1 MSKNCRSHLPRHLGG
16 RLSHRL
22 SAQRLLSD
30 PFSFCRG
37 QASAEALLP
46 WAGASSS
53 YILVPGS
60 GAHSVGCISL
70 SGPFL
75 AQTLTQV
82 CIPKW
87 AGRGR
92 QQGDSSV
99 WCGAGASRRPHGQT
113 SARGRRPL
121 GWALLGSPGEGE
133 VPFGHWWAPGHPA
146 SDRAQGRLLCP
157 PHHQHP
163 SQSAG
168 TKNIDPLGQW
178 RAAVANSGLSRW
190 P

>member
-1 MSKNCRSHLPRHLGG
+1 MSKNCPSCLPRRLGG
-16 RLSHRL
+16 RPSHRL

-30 PFSFCRG
+30 PFSFRRG

-53 YILVPGS
+53 YILVPRS
-60 GAHSVGCISL
+60 GAHSVGCVSL

-82 CIPKW
+82 CIPKG
-87 AGRGR
+87 AVRGW
-92 QQGDSSV
+92 QQGDSGV
-99 WCGAGASRRPHGQT
+99 WRGTGASWRPHGQT

-121 GWALLGSPGEGE
+121 GWALLGSPGERVVTFE
-133 VPFGHWWAPGHPA
+133 HCWTPGHPA
-146 SDRAQGRLLCP
+146 SNQAQGCLLCWMAAVSTP
-157 PHHQHP
+157 LP
-163 SQSAG
+163 AG

-178 RAAVANSGLSRW
+178 RAAVANSSLSQW